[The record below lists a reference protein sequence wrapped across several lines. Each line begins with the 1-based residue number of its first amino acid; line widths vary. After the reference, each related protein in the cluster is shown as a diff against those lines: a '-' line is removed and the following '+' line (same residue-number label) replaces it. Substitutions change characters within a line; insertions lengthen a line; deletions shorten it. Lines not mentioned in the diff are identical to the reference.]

1 MPRRTKDRHRDVCPC
16 VQKERKEQT
25 TKGLG
30 GLCVR
35 EKFIEYTTTTLLFP
49 TTNLARKNI
58 SCSAAAAM
66 TEIKN
71 INIIPA
77 DLHRTTSSFATLTF
91 PSLPTLD
98 HPEPNLR
105 TDTFGAGKIGK
116 MGSEMP
122 SVSVGFVLVC
132 SGFAGY
138 VFRIVEA
145 TVCVLWRPPPLH
157 YYCALPK
164 WEHNCIILICVCL
177 ECVGDDVQ

>member
-1 MPRRTKDRHRDVCPC
+1 MPRRTKDRHRDVCLC
-16 VQKERKEQT
+16 VQRKRREQR

-35 EKFIEYTTTTLLFP
+35 EKFIEHTTTTLLFP
-49 TTNLARKNI
+49 TTNPARKNI

-77 DLHRTTSSFATLTF
+77 DLHRTTSSFATLTS
-91 PSLPTLD
+91 PLQS
-98 HPEPNLR
+98 
-105 TDTFGAGKIGK
+105 TFGAGKIGK

-145 TVCVLWRPPPLH
+145 AVCVLWRPPLH
-157 YYCALPK
+157 HYCALPK